1 MNISSISFCGNNNNQ
16 SRYTYRDTES
26 QRFVDELRREAGF
39 DSFQKQPES
48 TIITTSRK
56 NGQHHFNPYKTIC
69 LFAAALKLLSVLHS
83 CASEPQG
90 VVDVNAK
97 AGENLADYAFVYNV
111 DEDAIKDYNNL
122 TSSVLGND
130 TVLSIPSA
138 FDPVGEKI
146 AQYTIDLY
154 GKGVDE
160 EEQAE
165 LVEDIEQLRAIQQLQ
180 SEIATMYS
188 DGKYAYFLITLPTD
202 ETATETQAGYGGCI
216 NVEEFKEIF
225 GIKDGV
231 IKDHND
237 ISYTWG
243 GDEYGSYMDF
253 TVATL
258 SDGQTIKVP
267 VGAVDVKYID
277 ELND

>member
-26 QRFVDELRREAGF
+26 QRFVDELRKEAGF

-56 NGQHHFNPYKTIC
+56 NGQHHFNPYKAIC
-69 LFAAALKLLSVLHS
+69 LIGAALKLLSVMHS
-83 CASEPQG
+83 CYSEPQG
-90 VVDVNAK
+90 VVEVNAK
-97 AGENLADYAFVYNV
+97 AGDNLADYALVYNI
-111 DEDAIKDYNNL
+111 DEEAIKDYNSL
-122 TSSVLGND
+122 KSSVLGND
-130 TVLSIPSA
+130 RVLSIPSA
-138 FDPVGEKI
+138 FDPVGDKI
-146 AQYTIDLY
+146 AEYTFDLY
-154 GKGVDE
+154 SRGLDDK
-160 EEQAE
+160 EQTE
-165 LVEDIEQLRAIQQLQ
+165 LVSDIEELREIQQLQ

-202 ETATETQAGYGGCI
+202 ETATETQADFGGRI
-216 NVEEFKEIF
+216 NVEKFKEIF

-237 ISYTWG
+237 IEYTWG
-243 GDEYGSYMDF
+243 GDEYGSYMDY

-267 VGAVDVKYID
+267 LSAVGIKYID